1 MQQKHS
7 ILICGKN
14 ISDSF
19 VRELENKELTVWVE
33 ENWLYENFVKKQPS
47 VVVAD
52 ITDNNIFEDFK
63 ELKKVSDIPFV
74 VYTEKDDLV
83 TKLICFETGADE
95 YILKSCDDK
104 EAVARVCA
112 IIRRCYK
119 KRKSDE
125 MLVFEG
131 FMINKTAYEVME
143 NGRKIDFPPKEF
155 ELLYCLAETAGKVF
169 TREQLLDRIWGFD
182 YYGDTR
188 TVDVHIDR
196 IRKKLVKN
204 VIKTVY
210 GVGYK
215 FEIS

>member
-7 ILICGKN
+7 VLICGKN

-33 ENWLYENFVKKQPS
+33 DKWLYENFIKKQPS

-52 ITDNNIFEDFK
+52 IEDNNIFEDFK
-63 ELKKVSDIPFV
+63 EIKKVSDIPFV

-83 TKLICFETGADE
+83 TKLVCFETGADE
-95 YILKSCDDK
+95 YILKKCDVK
-104 EAVARVCA
+104 EVVARIGV
-112 IIRRCYK
+112 ILRRCYK
-119 KRKSDE
+119 KRKKDE

-131 FMINKTAYEVME
+131 LMINKTSYEVME
-143 NGRKIDFPPKEF
+143 NGKKIIFPPKEF
-155 ELLYCLAETAGKVF
+155 ELLYCLAETSGKVF

-196 IRKKLVKN
+196 IRKKLGKN

>member
-1 MQQKHS
+1 MQQKKT
-7 ILICGKN
+7 ILICTNN
-14 ISDSF
+14 ITSTL
-19 VRELENKELTVWVE
+19 VRELEEKFNVITTENK
-33 ENWLYENFVKKQPS
+33 LYDNFIKRQPALI
-47 VVVAD
+47 VAD
-52 ITDNNIFEDFK
+52 IADGESFEDFK
-63 ELKKVSDIPFV
+63 EIKRISDAPFV
-74 VYTEKDDLV
+74 VYTEKNDLIQ
-83 TKLICFETGADE
+83 KLIAFETGADD
-95 YILKSCDDK
+95 YILKEWDEK
-104 EAVARVCA
+104 ETVARIRAV
-112 IIRRCYK
+112 IRRCYK

-125 MLVFEG
+125 ILVFEG
-131 FMINKTAYEVME
+131 LMINKTAYEVME
-143 NGRKIDFPPKEF
+143 NGEKIDFPPKEF

-196 IRKKLVKN
+196 IRKKMKKD